1 MTSLYS
7 APLNTRLKYYYK
19 DIQLMEENQKK
30 DSILNK
36 QLLEDERFNISPFE
50 QLQKQKELMNMSTQT
65 ETILPGIFKTTKP
78 NITEIMSLPKP
89 TFSETQPNILD
100 LQLPKPSKT
109 LVKQPQPTRNII
121 TPELINSVLSKF
133 KPIEENKFEV
143 ELKKRSEEFK
153 KNSNNQLNNVM
164 IDELKKKLTEVNKSL
179 KDMRVTKTGQVYN
192 KNIKPIVDELVNRVI
207 QVNELE
213 KMAENDKNV
222 ENIVNKVLK
231 QSIKTTNDLASN
243 LSTYASSESGMKLD
257 DELLRLYDVKT
268 KGSNFYKN
276 LLDRINKL
284 PSNQQN
290 TSKKILKQV
299 YQNKYGSSKGWD
311 KNNPKNTNEATNII
325 DTYISLGGS
334 GFAKFIKKNK
344 YKKY

>member
-7 APLNTRLKYYYK
+7 APLNIRLKYYYK
-19 DIQLMEENQKK
+19 DVQLMEENQKR

-36 QLLEDERFNISPFE
+36 QLLEDERLNISPFE

-65 ETILPGIFKTTKP
+65 ETILPDIFKTTKP

-89 TFSETQPNILD
+89 TFSETQPNIRD
-100 LQLPKPSKT
+100 LQLPKSSKT
-109 LVKQPQPTRNII
+109 LVKQQPTRNII
-121 TPELINSVLSKF
+121 STELINSVLSKF
-133 KPIEENKFEV
+133 KPIEENKFED

-164 IDELKKKLTEVNKSL
+164 IDELKKKLIEVNKGL
-179 KDMRVTKTGQVYN
+179 KDMRVSNTGQVYN

-207 QVNELE
+207 QINELE
-213 KMAENDKNV
+213 KMAENDKNI

-231 QSIKTTNDLASN
+231 QSIKKTNDLASN

-284 PSNQQN
+284 PANQQN

-311 KNNPKNTNEATNII
+311 KNNPKSINEATNII
-325 DTYISLGGS
+325 DSYISLGGT

-344 YKKY
+344 YKKYY